1 MNGRSLYD
9 RVTEAK
15 AACPVGQYDSYRGNK
30 NIDTSDEAGPMA
42 AWDFLPHQER
52 RMWNRVASE
61 LVTRRGASRAK

>member
-1 MNGRSLYD
+1 MNGRALYD
-9 RVTEAK
+9 RVTAAK
-15 AACPVGQYDSYRGNK
+15 ADCPVGKYDSFRDNK
-30 NIDTSDEAGPMA
+30 NIDTSDTPMA